1 MSKKVVV
8 IGGGTGVSSILKG
21 IKKYTDQL
29 TAIVTMADDGGGS
42 GILRQDLG
50 ILPPGD
56 VRNCMVALSSTE
68 TVMEKLL
75 QFRFDSGSLKG
86 QNFGNILIAALCG
99 IYGSFDSALIEME
112 NVLNITGKVIPVTL
126 ANIHLEAE
134 FENGDKCIGESIIPN
149 MAYKLDTKIK
159 KMSLFPEIPKA
170 NPKAIKAIE
179 ESELIILGPG
189 SLYTSAIPNLI
200 VEGIVDSIKS
210 SKSRLIYIPNIMT
223 EKGETTDFTIRDHVN
238 AIYEHSFKDI
248 IDLIIINNKDIS
260 QDLKEKY
267 SKERAEKIEVTNED
281 LEFLQSSGIKV
292 IVGDF
297 LEDRDDAVRHS
308 GSKIAAKLQE
318 LFIL

>member
-75 QFRFDSGSLKG
+75 QFRFESGSLKG

-159 KMSLFPEIPKA
+159 KMRLFPETPKA

-200 VEGIVDSIKS
+200 VEGIVESIKS

-238 AIYEHSFKDI
+238 AIYEHSFEKI

-260 QDLKEKY
+260 QELKEKY
-267 SKERAEKIEVTNED
+267 SKEKAEEIEVTNED
-281 LEFLQSSGIKV
+281 LEFLQSRGIKV